1 MDRRTTKV
9 GITGKYG
16 TRYGAKLR
24 KQVKSIEILQRSKYV
39 CPFCGKNQM
48 KRAAVGIWRCKG
60 CRRTVAGGAWE
71 FTTTAAVTAKTTI
84 QRLKKII
91 GEMKRADAEDLEE
104 LKNPKKE
111 EETKKEEKKAKKE
124 KKEGEPKEKRENK
137 GDHKE
142 AREKRKQEGKTD
154 NKGGKGKK

>member
-24 KQVKSIEILQRSKYV
+24 KQVKAIEILQRSKYT
-39 CPFCGKNQM
+39 CPFCGKNSM
-48 KRAAVGIWRCKG
+48 KRSAVGIWRCKA

-91 GEMKRADAEDLEE
+91 IEMKKAEDVE
-104 LKNPKKE
+104 KE
-111 EETKKEEKKAKKE
+111 EIKQSKEANVEHSENKAAEKKVKKE
-124 KKEGEPKEKRENK
+124 KKERPVKVDKKDKKEKK
-137 GDHKE
+137 
-142 AREKRKQEGKTD
+142 
-154 NKGGKGKK
+154 

>member
-1 MDRRTTKV
+1 MERRTVKV

-24 KQVKSIEILQRSKYV
+24 KQVKAIEILQRSKYT

-48 KRAAVGIWRCKG
+48 RRSAVGIWKCKA

-71 FTTTAAVTAKTTI
+71 FNTTAAVTAKTTI

-91 GEMKRADAEDLEE
+91 IEMKKADDAERD
-104 LKNPKKE
+104 
-111 EETKKEEKKAKKE
+111 EKLQAQAEGGEKKE
-124 KKEGEPKEKRENK
+124 KKEKKDKKEK
-137 GDHKE
+137 KE
-142 AREKRKQEGKTD
+142 
-154 NKGGKGKK
+154 KKK

>member
-24 KQVKSIEILQRSKYV
+24 KQVKAIEILQRSKYT
-39 CPFCGKNQM
+39 CPFCGKNSM
-48 KRAAVGIWRCKG
+48 KRAAVGIWRCKA

-91 GEMKRADAEDLEE
+91 IEMKKAEDVE
-104 LKNPKKE
+104 KE
-111 EETKKEEKKAKKE
+111 EIKQSKETNAEHQENKAADKKE
-124 KKEGEPKEKRENK
+124 KKEKKEKK
-137 GDHKE
+137 DKPAQDKKE
-142 AREKRKQEGKTD
+142 
-154 NKGGKGKK
+154 KKDKKK